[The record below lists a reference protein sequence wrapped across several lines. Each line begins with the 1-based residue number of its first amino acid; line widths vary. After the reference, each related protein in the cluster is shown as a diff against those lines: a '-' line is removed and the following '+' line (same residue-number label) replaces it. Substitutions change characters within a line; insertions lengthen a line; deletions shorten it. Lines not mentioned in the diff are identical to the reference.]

1 MARTVTFVGKPYYL
15 AQKVKQYPGW
25 VLVDRRKWSDGTA
38 TIVLEERTV
47 KPDYGPD
54 YGKQWYDT
62 LAELM

>member
-38 TIVLEERTV
+38 TIVLEECTL
-47 KPDYGPD
+47 KPAIAYG
-54 YGKQWYDT
+54 
-62 LAELM
+62 EI